1 MPISPSPV
9 TQVARRLGPGAMVAT
24 AYCWKCVP
32 SAKQKAA
39 TVARIIAV
47 MIMVCTL
54 RTWSSRGAS
63 YEGVIV
69 PTNECYLRMKSV
81 LVGLRFPP

>member
-1 MPISPSPV
+1 MPMSPSPV
-9 TQVARRLGPGAMVAT
+9 TQVARRLGPGVMVAT
-24 AYCWKCVP
+24 AYCWKWVP

-54 RTWSSRGAS
+54 RTWCHGAHHTK
-63 YEGVIV
+63 E
-69 PTNECYLRMKSV
+69 
-81 LVGLRFPP
+81 